1 MKIPELFSQQPGRHT
16 FERSNQAGQGHERP
30 DRELGLDPKVQFNGD
45 AP

>member
-1 MKIPELFSQQPGRHT
+1 MQK
-16 FERSNQAGQGHERP
+16 QAARIVQEGHERP